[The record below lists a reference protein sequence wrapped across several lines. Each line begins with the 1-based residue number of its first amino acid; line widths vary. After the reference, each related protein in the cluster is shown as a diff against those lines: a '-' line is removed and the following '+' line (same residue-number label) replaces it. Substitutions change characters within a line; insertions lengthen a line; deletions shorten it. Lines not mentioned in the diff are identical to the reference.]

1 MRRTTVREL
10 HLRTGALVNQA
21 AEGHVILIL
30 KRGVPVAQL
39 RPIDALFRRKG
50 LPDREAFLAKLPRDP
65 DSGKWLEK
73 HRS

>member
-1 MRRTTVREL
+1 MRRTTIREL

-21 AEGHVILIL
+21 AEGHVVLIL

-39 RPIDALFRRKG
+39 RPIDSLFRRKG
-50 LPDREAFLAKLPRDP
+50 LPDREAFLVKLPRVP